1 MTTARL
7 MVRSAI
13 INVMTM
19 AAEKAGRALVRDFNE
34 LEHLQVSKKSL
45 GNFVSTADHRS
56 ENILVQELKKA
67 RPSYSFLLEES
78 GVIEGTD
85 PEYRWII
92 DPLDGTTNFLHSIP
106 HFAISIG
113 LQRGEDIVAGVI
125 YNPVTDEMY
134 WTERGKG
141 AFLNQRRLRV
151 SGRKHLEEALI
162 AVGGPYG
169 DQGDVETYVQRLKKI
184 TPQTAGIRRFGAAAL
199 DLAFVAAGRF
209 DVYLESDFHPWDVAA
224 GILMV
229 KEAGGYVT
237 ALDGKSDPL
246 VVGNL
251 LAANEHLHT
260 PMRQLL
266 AGGAV

>member
-1 MTTARL
+1 MATARL

-19 AAEKAGRALVRDFNE
+19 AAEKAGRALIRDFNE

-67 RPSYSFLLEES
+67 RPGYGFLLEES
-78 GVIEGTD
+78 GVIESTD
-85 PEYRWII
+85 SEYRWII
-92 DPLDGTTNFLHSIP
+92 DPLDGTTNFLHGIP

-125 YNPVTDEMY
+125 YNPATDDMY

-141 AFLNQRRLRV
+141 AFLNQRRLWV

-162 AVGGPYG
+162 AIGGPYG
-169 DQGDVETYVQRLKKI
+169 AQGDVEQYVQKLRKVI
-184 TPQTAGIRRFGAAAL
+184 PQTAGVCRFGAAAL

-209 DVYLESDFHPWDVAA
+209 DAYFESAFYPWDVAA

-246 VVGNL
+246 VTENL
-251 LAANEHLHT
+251 LAANEHLHI
-260 PMRQLL
+260 PLQQLL
-266 AGGAV
+266 ARVVV